1 MPQFSFSRL
10 AGADVVLGVEMTST
24 GEVACFGENRCEAY
38 LKAMLSTG
46 FKIPKKNILLT
57 IGSYK
62 VCGAGAG
69 AGAGTRPLPPP
80 SDCPWGRCRT
90 RVSCCPRCG
99 PWRAL
104 ATSCMPASA
113 PLTSTLSMASRLG
126 PGVQQGLGAPLGEAW
141 GPDGCHCW
149 QVMAVDWHFE
159 EADGSEAG
167 ARETQ
172 RSILDYLAENHF
184 EMVINLSMRNSGGR
198 RLSSFVTKG
207 YRTRRLA
214 VDYSVPLIIDIKCT
228 KLFVEVGWHAWDV
241 GAGEGSKAGAGVG
254 KPVVDTVEWVPY
266 MGIVVGGSFLGCHSG
281 RHPHPGP
288 IPEPWPHVPLQM
300 GPASWLLS
308 LQALGQ
314 IGAAPPLKMHVDCM
328 TSQKLIRL
336 PGRECWGLPGC
347 NTELRQ
353 CRRPSWSHPR
363 VLRGK
368 ETFPCA
374 AKVSSV
380 PRGQGLPVL
389 TLPRSP
395 GLIDVHVHL
404 REPGST
410 HKEDFASGT
419 AAALAGGVTMVCA
432 MPNTNPAVTDA
443 TSFALAQKVR
453 GCHCPVPQSHSPPG
467 HCSASCGVPG
477 VHGRAGPGL
486 APTASHP
493 CSWLR
498 LGHAVT
504 SPFSWGLPR
513 RMPAR
518 WAPWL
523 GRLPGLRCT

>member
-62 VCGAGAG
+62 VRGAGG
-69 AGAGTRPLPPP
+69 VGSGCPLPRPLTEPRG
-80 SDCPWGRCRT
+80 CCRT
-90 RVSCCPRCG
+90 RASCCPRCG
-99 PWRAL
+99 PWRTS
-104 ATSCMPASA
+104 ATSCTPASA
-113 PLTSTLSMASRLG
+113 PPTSTPSMASRLG
-126 PGVQQGLGAPLGEAW
+126 LGGLVGLAVLSGEAW
-141 GPDGCHCW
+141 GGPDRCRCW

-228 KLFVEVGWHAWDV
+228 KLFVEVGRDPGHVWV
-241 GAGEGSKAGAGVG
+241 RLMGAKRGCGLGCCGVG
-254 KPVVDTVEWVPY
+254 
-266 MGIVVGGSFLGCHSG
+266 GHCCGRVGFGVRLGQAPSPCALGS
-281 RHPHPGP
+281 P
-288 IPEPWPHVPLQM
+288 
-300 GPASWLLS
+300 
-308 LQALGQ
+308 QALGQ

-336 PGRECWGLPGC
+336 PGRWDRGRGLQGCSLDPGRCWELGWGLRLCCGV
-347 NTELRQ
+347 
-353 CRRPSWSHPR
+353 R
-363 VLRGK
+363 V
-368 ETFPCA
+368 PW
-374 AKVSSV
+374 
-380 PRGQGLPVL
+380 LPAL
-389 TLPRSP
+389 MLPRSP

-404 REPGST
+404 REPGGT

-432 MPNTNPAVTDA
+432 MPNTSPAVTDA
-443 TSFALAQKVR
+443 ASFALAQKVR
-453 GCHCPVPQSHSPPG
+453 GWPPQCPRSLAGRCGASPAQHPPPLTP
-467 HCSASCGVPG
+467 AA
-477 VHGRAGPGL
+477 GRGRGP
-486 APTASHP
+486 
-493 CSWLR
+493 LR
-498 LGHAVT
+498 LRPFPGGFLGECRLAG
-504 SPFSWGLPR
+504 SPGRGGR
-513 RMPAR
+513 RAQDVPERHLLQPAH
-518 WAPWL
+518 
-523 GRLPGLRCT
+523 G